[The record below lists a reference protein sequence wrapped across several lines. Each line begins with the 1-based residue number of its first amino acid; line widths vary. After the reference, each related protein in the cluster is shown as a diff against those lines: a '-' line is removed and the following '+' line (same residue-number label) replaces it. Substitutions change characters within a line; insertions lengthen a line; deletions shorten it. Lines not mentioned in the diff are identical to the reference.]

1 MKKNQSILEINKLV
15 TRTKKTACLKIDEK
29 LLELLLS
36 KCKVVKEKD
45 TLISGKLRLLN
56 YQNNLLIQEKSNKGE
71 LLIRFMQ
78 NKVEANKFIDK
89 RLEIYDRMWD
99 GCGCKVEYYK

>member
-1 MKKNQSILEINKLV
+1 MVIKELISRIKKE
-15 TRTKKTACLKIDEK
+15 ACLKIDEK
-29 LLELLLS
+29 ELELLLS

-78 NKVEANKFIDK
+78 NKAEANKFIDE

-99 GCGCKVEYYK
+99 GCGCKVDYYK

>member
-1 MKKNQSILEINKLV
+1 MAIKELIARVKKK
-15 TRTKKTACLKIDEK
+15 ACLKIDEK
-29 LLELLLS
+29 ELELLLS

-45 TLISGKLRLLN
+45 TLISGKLRLLT
-56 YQNNLLIQEKSNKGE
+56 YQNNLLMQEQSNKGE

-78 NKVEANKFIDK
+78 NKAEANKFIDE

-99 GCGCKVEYYK
+99 GCGCKVDYYK

>member
-1 MKKNQSILEINKLV
+1 MVIKELIAHVKKK
-15 TRTKKTACLKIDEK
+15 ACLKINEK
-29 LLELLLS
+29 DLELLLS
-36 KCKVVKEKD
+36 KSKVVKEKD

-56 YQNNLLIQEKSNKGE
+56 YQNNLLIQEQSNKDE

-78 NKVEANKFIDK
+78 SKVEANKFIDE

-99 GCGCKVEYYK
+99 GCGCKVAYYK

>member
-1 MKKNQSILEINKLV
+1 MVIKELIAHVKKK
-15 TRTKKTACLKIDEK
+15 ACLKINEK
-29 LLELLLS
+29 DLELLLS
-36 KCKVVKEKD
+36 KSKVVKEKD

-56 YQNNLLIQEKSNKGE
+56 YQNNLLIQEQSNKDE

-78 NKVEANKFIDK
+78 SKVEANKFIDE

-99 GCGCKVEYYK
+99 GCGCKVDYYK

>member
-1 MKKNQSILEINKLV
+1 MGIKEIITCVKKK
-15 TRTKKTACLKIDEK
+15 AYLKINEED
-29 LLELLLS
+29 LELLLS
-36 KCKVVKEKD
+36 KCKIVEEKD
-45 TLISGKLRLLN
+45 TLISDKLRLLN

-78 NKVEANKFIDK
+78 NKAEASKFIDE

-99 GCGCKVEYYK
+99 GCGCKVDYYK

>member
-1 MKKNQSILEINKLV
+1 MVIKELISRIKKE
-15 TRTKKTACLKIDEK
+15 ACLKIDEK
-29 LLELLLS
+29 ELELLLS

-56 YQNNLLIQEKSNKGE
+56 YQNNLLIQEQNNKGE

-78 NKVEANKFIDK
+78 NKDDANKFIDE

-99 GCGCKVEYYK
+99 GCGCKVDYYK

>member
-1 MKKNQSILEINKLV
+1 MGIKEIITRVKKK
-15 TRTKKTACLKIDEK
+15 ACLKINEK
-29 LLELLLS
+29 DLEQLLS
-36 KCKVVKEKD
+36 KCKIEKEKD

-56 YQNNLLIQEKSNKGE
+56 YQNNLLIQEQGNKGE

-78 NKVEANKFIDK
+78 SKAEASKFIDE

-99 GCGCKVEYYK
+99 GCGCKVNYYK